1 MIKGFYQCLNGDHV
15 ASGEEMEGKNSPQSM
30 RKVKMFHRSNYRT
43 ESQNIPVPK
52 PGRNYDIMGVICL
65 AS

>member
-30 RKVKMFHRSNYRT
+30 RKVKMFHRFNYRT
-43 ESQNIPVPK
+43 ES
-52 PGRNYDIMGVICL
+52 
-65 AS
+65 